1 MLKNVLS
8 YICIVL
14 GLALLWASTSRTAMQ
29 YITEKR
35 DKDAWYGTYQGMNG
49 DLIGM
54 SYLDFVKRFQLGPRT
69 PLKRANY
76 NGEKN
81 TVLYIHGD
89 SYARKLHDSVFA
101 GVSALHNIDRNH
113 GMAFTLDTTKRNIL
127 IIEVSERYIRPYF
140 SGIQILD
147 EVYDSATHNKPQ
159 AYHLTDFHKTYA
171 ASMLSDVKASDF
183 FNKNI
188 NQNLQCNLFNY
199 SFIMPMFHWKAALN
213 YYVFN
218 RASGDVVISKDRN
231 FLFYTETVSP
241 TDIGS
246 SYSPIPA
253 GHIDALTNNFNLIYD
268 HYKAA
273 GFDEVYLSMIPNS
286 PTINQPDG
294 YNGLIPQIQNR
305 PNLRMKLIDIYSTFK
320 NVSGDYYYHGD
331 THWNPHGKQTWVDI
345 VNDTLINS
353 TAHQPFSNQRPN

>member
-1 MLKNVLS
+1 MKTILS
-8 YICIVL
+8 YIFIVL
-14 GLALLWASTSRTAMQ
+14 GLVLLWASTSRTAMG

-54 SYLDFVKRFQLGPRT
+54 SYLDFVKRFQLGPKI
-69 PLKRANY
+69 PLKRTTY
-76 NGEKN
+76 TGEKN

-101 GVSALHNIDRNH
+101 GVSVLHNIDRNH
-113 GMAFTLDTTKRNIL
+113 GSSFTLDKTKRNIL

-140 SGIQILD
+140 GGLQIFD
-147 EVYDSATHNKPQ
+147 EVYDSATHSKPQ
-159 AYHLTDFHKTYA
+159 ASLLTRRYDMQYASLLPDFKVA
-171 ASMLSDVKASDF
+171 DL

-213 YYVFN
+213 YYIFN

-231 FLFYTETVSP
+231 FLFYTETVSL

-246 SYSPIPA
+246 SYTTIPPE
-253 GHIDALTNNFNLIYD
+253 HIDMLINNFNLIYD
-268 HYKAA
+268 HYKAT

-286 PTINQPDG
+286 ATINQPDG
-294 YNGLIPQIQNR
+294 YNGLIPHIQNS
-305 PNLRMKLIDIYSTFK
+305 PELHMKLIDIYSTFK
-320 NVSGDYYYHGD
+320 NVPGDYYYHGD
-331 THWNPHGKQTWVDI
+331 THWNPRGKQLWVNI

-353 TAHQPFSNQRPN
+353 LHRASLSNQTLH